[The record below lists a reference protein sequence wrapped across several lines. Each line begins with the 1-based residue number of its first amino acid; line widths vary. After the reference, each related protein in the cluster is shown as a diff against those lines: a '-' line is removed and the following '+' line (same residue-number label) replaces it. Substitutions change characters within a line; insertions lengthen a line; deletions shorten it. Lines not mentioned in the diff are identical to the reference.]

1 MPRGRAGAGRGA
13 EGPAGRLRGW
23 RGGSGRGRAE
33 HPPAGGRR
41 RAGQLGRSESHTD
54 STSGGRG
61 GFWPSEL
68 QEKALLVLSHL
79 FCPPLRGRG
88 KGEVP
93 VKPNARSA
101 AEVSEKDIFSRG
113 LSIHSHLH
121 EVWESVKLLP
131 GSLAGLLAIHICPSV
146 YPRLRAGHAYV
157 SLRAKKIF
165 WFLFSQV
172 HEIVRMETFCLA
184 HCSCLIL

>member
-23 RGGSGRGRAE
+23 RGSGRGRAE

-68 QEKALLVLSHL
+68 QEKALLVLSHFL

-113 LSIHSHLH
+113 LSIHSHLY

-131 GSLAGLLAIHICPSV
+131 GSLTVACLPFTSV
-146 YPRLRAGHAYV
+146 QVFIPDLGQDMLMCLFGPKKSFGFF
-157 SLRAKKIF
+157 SLK
-165 WFLFSQV
+165 S
-172 HEIVRMETFCLA
+172 VR
-184 HCSCLIL
+184 